1 MAKIDFEHFSM
12 PASIRRKERIK
23 GDAREKFADILYLH
37 VNGIR
42 AHALALKIYNSAG
55 ATEFTDDEAKLIKGV
70 AEEFCVPNF
79 IDGLYEQL
87 RNDNK

>member
-1 MAKIDFEHFSM
+1 MARINFEQFSM
-12 PASIRRKERIK
+12 PAGISNKKRIE

-42 AHALALKIYNSAG
+42 AHALALKIYNSQG
-55 ATEFTDDEAKLIKGV
+55 MTEFTKEEAELIKEV
-70 AEEFCVPNF
+70 AEAFCVPNF

-87 RNDNK
+87 ENDNK